1 MGGSNSGWHG
11 GNGRPQRK
19 ARVDECPVVLTV
31 KELER
36 RWPLGDE
43 IDGWLNS
50 GIRYELR
57 PERREGESKATIV
70 ALVLYGSRIGSGSPT
85 RPIERLTLA
94 ARSMPFGPA
103 RWHFLCPRC
112 QRPARKLYIPPVDAP
127 RSQRPD
133 YEQLESGERIAGG
146 DGSSC
151 RLAGPSRFAC
161 RSCHNLTY
169 ASVQTHDPRISRLRG
184 DPDRLAAILES
195 TRFIDAPARPLIL
208 ALSAIASNH

>member
-1 MGGSNSGWHG
+1 MGSSNSGWHG
-11 GNGRPQRK
+11 GNGRPRRK
-19 ARVDECPVVLTV
+19 ARVDECPVVLSV

-43 IDGWLNS
+43 IDGWLDS
-50 GIRYELR
+50 GIRYEIR
-57 PERREGESKATIV
+57 PERHEGESEAKAAT
-70 ALVLYGSRIGSGSPT
+70 LTLYGPRNGSEPQESPFD
-85 RPIERLTLA
+85 RLTLA

-127 RSQRPD
+127 SADTASGGRSN
-133 YEQLESGERIAGG
+133 
-146 DGSSC
+146 
-151 RLAGPSRFAC
+151 RFAC

-169 ASVQTHDPRISRLRG
+169 ESVQTHDPRISRLRG
-184 DPDRLAAILES
+184 DADRLAAILES
-195 TRFIDAPARPLIL
+195 TRFLDAPARPLIL